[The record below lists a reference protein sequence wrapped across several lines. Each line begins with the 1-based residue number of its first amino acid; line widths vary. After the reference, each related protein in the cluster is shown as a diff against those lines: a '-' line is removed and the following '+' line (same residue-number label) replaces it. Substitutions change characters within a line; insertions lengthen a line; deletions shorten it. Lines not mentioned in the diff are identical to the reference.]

1 MARDKL
7 YGYLIF
13 IVTVLVM
20 LFYIVWVPLDFLL
33 REIFTPPN
41 GVSQLLVDFIGLN
54 IPFFKWEL
62 GVLLPVFLACM
73 LAGIIVAWIG
83 LTMATTPP
91 PEPIDFDSLDLDD
104 DEEEEEKTD

>member
-13 IVTVLVM
+13 IVSLLVM
-20 LFYIVWVPLDFLL
+20 LFYIIWVPVDFLL
-33 REIFTPPN
+33 REMLTPPD
-41 GVSQLLVDFIGLN
+41 GVSKLLSDLTNGMLN

-73 LAGIIVAWIG
+73 LAGIIIAWIG

-91 PEPIDFDSLDLDD
+91 PEPIDFDSLDL
-104 DEEEEEKTD
+104 EEEESED

>member
-13 IVTVLVM
+13 IVSLLVM
-20 LFYIVWVPLDFLL
+20 LFYIIWVPVDFLL
-33 REIFTPPN
+33 REMLTPPN
-41 GVSQLLVDFIGLN
+41 GVRQLLLDLISID

-73 LAGIIVAWIG
+73 LAGIIIAWIG

-91 PEPIDFDSLDLDD
+91 PEPIDFDSLDL
-104 DEEEEEKTD
+104 EEEEESED